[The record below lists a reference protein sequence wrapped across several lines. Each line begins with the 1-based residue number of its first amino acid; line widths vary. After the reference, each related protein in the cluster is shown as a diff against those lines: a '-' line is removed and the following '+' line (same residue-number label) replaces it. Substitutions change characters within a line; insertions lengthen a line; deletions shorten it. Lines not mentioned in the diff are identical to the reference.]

1 MTDIFKKIKEFNE
14 RIIKLEPVEN
24 LNDERFEWFKNV
36 IKEEMMEFTAARQS
50 YDNPFGSKMVARV
63 DMLDAL
69 IDMLYF
75 IIGRIQELGFDDKD
89 FDKMFSFV
97 HNANMQKEKGNKG
110 RGSDT
115 DAVKPKDWQGPETK
129 MIKYLLRKE
138 YNERANKQCED
149 SES

>member
-1 MTDIFKKIKEFNE
+1 MTDIFKKIQEFNKK
-14 RIIKLEPVEN
+14 IIKLEPVEN
-24 LNDERFEWFKNV
+24 LNNERFEWFKNV

-75 IIGRIQELGFDDKD
+75 VIGRIQELGFDDKD

-97 HNANMQKEKGNKG
+97 HNANMQKEKGNKE

-138 YNERANKQCED
+138 HNERTNKQRED

>member
-1 MTDIFKKIKEFNE
+1 MTDIFKKIREFNKK
-14 RIIKLEPVEN
+14 IIKLEPVEN
-24 LNDERFEWFKNV
+24 LSDERFEWFKNV
-36 IKEEMMEFTAARQS
+36 VREEMMEFTAARQS

-69 IDMLYF
+69 IDLLYF
-75 IIGRIQELGFDDKD
+75 IVGRIQELGFDDKD

-97 HNANMQKEKGNKG
+97 HNSNMQKEKGNKG

-138 YNERANKQCED
+138 HNERTNDRSKD
-149 SES
+149 PES

>member
-24 LNDERFEWFKNV
+24 LNNERFEWFKNV

-75 IIGRIQELGFDDKD
+75 IIGRVQELGFDDKD

-138 YNERANKQCED
+138 SNERANKQHKD